1 MSDQSLFKVD
11 SITVDGVAI
20 AFVEGTAIIN
30 GAGDYTSTVVPS
42 GNGPDY
48 EQHTRVPRTIE
59 LDIQFGRNVNPEDLK
74 KINGARVVMKDS
86 RGPRRCLANSCSFGS
101 LGALGGTSTKLTLN
115 VLEKY
120 QWL

>member
-11 SITVDGVAI
+11 SITVNSVAI

-30 GAGDYTSTVVPS
+30 GAGGYTSTVVPS

-48 EQHTRVPRTIE
+48 VQHARVPRTIE
-59 LDIQFGRNVNPEDLK
+59 LDIQFGRTVNPEDLR
-74 KINGARVVMKDS
+74 KIDGALVVLKDT
-86 RGPRRCLANSCSFGS
+86 RAPRRCVARNCCFGS

-115 VLEKY
+115 VLEPY
-120 QWL
+120 QWM